1 MKSNI
6 EKVYSKLPKTELAK
20 VELSAADDLQK
31 IINEFNSFL
40 KKNQNSL
47 KEIQNASK
55 VIKEAKISND
65 EGYSLRSS
73 SISTAR
79 KVIKQAKELGINLT
93 DIPVFKEYA
102 GVAAKLDDLNSKVAK
117 ELPR

>member
-31 IINEFNSFL
+31 IVNEFNSFL

-73 SISTAR
+73 AISTAR
-79 KVIKQAKELGINLT
+79 KVMKQAKELGIDFT

-102 GVAAKLDDLNSKVAK
+102 DVAAKLDDLNGKVAK

>member
-20 VELSAADDLQK
+20 VELGAADDLQK
-31 IINEFNSFL
+31 IVNEFNSFI

-73 SISTAR
+73 AASTAR
-79 KVIKQAKELGINLT
+79 KVKKIAKDLGVSFN
-93 DIPVFKEYA
+93 DIPVLKEFA
-102 GVAAKLDDLNSKVAK
+102 DVAAKLDELNLKVAK